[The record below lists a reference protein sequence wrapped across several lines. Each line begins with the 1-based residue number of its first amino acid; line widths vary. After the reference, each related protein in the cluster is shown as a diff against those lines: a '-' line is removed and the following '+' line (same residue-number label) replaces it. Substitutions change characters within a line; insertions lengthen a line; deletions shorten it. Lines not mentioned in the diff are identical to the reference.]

1 MPWPLIGILVTTK
14 FPPIFSNN
22 FRFNLA
28 FLKKREESYILLEMY
43 RNKYNLLE
51 TSH

>member
-1 MPWPLIGILVTTK
+1 MPWPLIGILVTTN

-28 FLKKREESYILLEMY
+28 FLKKRRKLYII
-43 RNKYNLLE
+43 RNV
-51 TSH
+51 